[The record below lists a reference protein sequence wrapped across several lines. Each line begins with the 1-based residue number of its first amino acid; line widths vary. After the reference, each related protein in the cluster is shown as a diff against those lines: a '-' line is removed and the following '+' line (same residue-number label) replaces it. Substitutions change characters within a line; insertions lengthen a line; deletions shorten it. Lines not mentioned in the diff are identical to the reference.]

1 MSEPMPAPPGGPE
14 PVSDS
19 DKLPWLEPYRE
30 RTTKPEPPVPP
41 PAPVRTA
48 RPQRRGGSTALIG
61 VVAALA
67 LGAGGY
73 WFGRQTAPHEVIS
86 PQTTVIAP
94 LPQSAA
100 PVQHPGDAL
109 PYRSLDEQPPLV
121 AANPDE
127 APRLSPTRAHR
138 DRRAAHR
145 NRPAFL
151 RPQHQAPPPPPAP
164 PPPKPRAISPPTMPT
179 STAKPAPMVVV
190 PPPPP
195 AAVIVHR
202 YSPPPTPSVGG
213 PGEVIE
219 LGAFI
224 SRRTANAAFRRVVRR
239 YPYLGTRPRVVS
251 PFPRSA
257 GWPPVY
263 RLRLGTGSTRN
274 ARILCRYVHSI
285 GQRCS
290 VV

>member
-1 MSEPMPAPPGGPE
+1 MSEPMPALPGGPD
-14 PVSDS
+14 PAGDS

-30 RTTKPEPPVPP
+30 RTAKPESPPPP
-41 PAPVRTA
+41 PAPVRIA
-48 RPQRRGGSTALIG
+48 RPQRRGGSTALLG

-73 WFGRQTAPHEVIS
+73 WFGRQTAPHEVIN

-121 AANPDE
+121 AANPGE

-138 DRRAAHR
+138 DRHAAHR
-145 NRPAFL
+145 NRPAV
-151 RPQHQAPPPPPAP
+151 RPQRQAPPPPPAAP
-164 PPPKPRAISPPTMPT
+164 PPPKPRAIAPPTTPT
-179 STAKPAPMVVV
+179 PAPLALVPLPPPTVVV
-190 PPPPP
+190 
-195 AAVIVHR
+195 VHR
-202 YSPPPTPSVGG
+202 YSPPPPLSVGG

-224 SRRTANAAFRRVVRR
+224 SRRTANAAFRRVARR
-239 YPYLGTRPRVVS
+239 YPYLGARPRVVS

-274 ARILCRYVHSI
+274 AKILCRYIHSI